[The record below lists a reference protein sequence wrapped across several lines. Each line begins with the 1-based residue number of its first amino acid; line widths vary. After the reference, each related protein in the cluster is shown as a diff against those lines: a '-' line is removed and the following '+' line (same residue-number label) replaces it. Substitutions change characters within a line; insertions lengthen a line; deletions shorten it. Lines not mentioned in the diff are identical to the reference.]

1 MSPMPNQRTTKE
13 KKKKKEKF
21 LVLRV
26 RNEVGGSVVEG
37 RPHMKKAICSVFST
51 EKKAVRKLIFKK

>member
-1 MSPMPNQRTTKE
+1 MSPMPNQRITKE
-13 KKKKKEKF
+13 EKKEKENS

-37 RPHMKKAICSVFST
+37 QPHMKKGICSVCST
-51 EKKAVRKLIFKK
+51 EKI